1 MTDIWHMS
9 GSFLSRPARE
19 VLSALIS
26 DDKKNYEKTEQQFGD
41 DLKLLDDSLVLYI
54 TSIQGAYSL
63 QLKWRNQS
71 TFEAPILMFSSVLN
85 YLLLIRH
92 SILLGYFPETPTLFR
107 SCHERITRGY
117 LFWLNKS
124 EADRYLSGK
133 KRKQEEIDDKLS
145 AALAPR
151 GSEEQEIYRELRRV
165 YYHES
170 EMSHPNL
177 SSFKMRYGDLE
188 SVKLKDRVI
197 DSPTLGGIL
206 SNVLIRPIVY
216 SALQITLR
224 AISIIKLI
232 FVESSGSYESDYKAI
247 YGRYED
253 YIQSIKPKPTG

>member
-9 GSFLSRPARE
+9 GSFLSRPAKE
-19 VLSALIS
+19 VLSSLIS
-26 DDKKNYEKTEQQFGD
+26 DDKKNYEKAEQQFGN

-54 TSIQGAYSL
+54 NSIQGAYSL
-63 QLKWRNQS
+63 QPKWRNQS
-71 TFEAPILMFSSVLN
+71 TFEAPIIMFSSVLN

-133 KRKQEEIDDKLS
+133 KRNQKEIDIKLS
-145 AALAPR
+145 AVLVSR
-151 GSEEQEIYRELRRV
+151 GPEENKIYSELRRV
-165 YYHES
+165 YRYES

-177 SSFKMRYGDLE
+177 SSLKMRYGDLE
-188 SVKLKDRVI
+188 ADKLKDKVI
-197 DSPTLGGIL
+197 DSPMLGGIL
-206 SNVLIRPIVY
+206 SDILIRPIVY
-216 SALQITLR
+216 SALQMTLR

-232 FVESSGSYESDYKAI
+232 FVESSGSYEAAYKAL
-247 YGRYED
+247 YHKYND
-253 YIQSIKPKPTG
+253 YIQSIKPKPGG